1 MKPVFCLG
9 DICADLVLPL
19 GMVRRSKRGEPVTR
33 EETDVVFRHGGSV
46 ANTAAGLRS
55 LGIPVQFCGTV
66 GDDAYGYAL
75 KEELLRVGADVS
87 CMAIDPSVPT
97 LLIAI
102 IVDESGERT
111 AFATHRTHASQH
123 QVSLRQIPQNL
134 CETIGWLHCSG
145 LLLREEPATTTQLT
159 VMRRCHEAGIP
170 VSLDINARIESR
182 GDEAFYANLL
192 QAVAY
197 SDVLFGSIEE
207 ELPLLAGD
215 VSEQAIRALTQ
226 GGRTVVARAGASGA
240 TVYTDSVTYKCPA
253 FPVPVV
259 DTIGAGDAY
268 NAGFLSALLLGKTLE
283 EANRSGNATAAFCV
297 MHAGGRS
304 CPNREELERFLSDR

>member
-19 GMVRRSKRGEPVTR
+19 GMVRRSKRGEFITR

-46 ANTAAGLRS
+46 ANTAAGLRA

-75 KEELLRVGADVS
+75 KEELLRIGTDVS

-102 IVDESGERT
+102 VVDEFGERT

-123 QVSLRQIPQNL
+123 QVQLSQIPQNL

-145 LLLREEPATTTQLT
+145 LLLREEPAAMTQLT

-182 GDEAFYANLL
+182 GDEAFYANLM
-192 QAVAY
+192 QAVSY

-207 ELPLLAGD
+207 ELPLIAGAA
-215 VSEQAIRALTQ
+215 SEQAIRALTQ
-226 GGRTVVARAGASGA
+226 GGRTIVARAGASGA
-240 TVYTDSVTYKCPA
+240 TVYTDSATYQCPA
-253 FPVPVV
+253 FSVPVV
-259 DTIGAGDAY
+259 DTIGAGDVY
-268 NAGFLSALLLGKTLE
+268 NAGFLSALFLGKSLAQ
-283 EANRSGNATAAFCV
+283 ANRYGNAAAAFCV
-297 MHAGGRS
+297 MQAGGRA
-304 CPNREELERFLSDR
+304 CPSLSELEHYLSNR